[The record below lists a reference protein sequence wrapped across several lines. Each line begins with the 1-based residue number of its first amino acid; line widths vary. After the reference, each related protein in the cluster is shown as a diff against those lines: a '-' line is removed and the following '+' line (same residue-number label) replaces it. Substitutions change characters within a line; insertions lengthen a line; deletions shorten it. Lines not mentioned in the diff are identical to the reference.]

1 MASKRQFPSTCQRR
15 YTLLLLRPVCRF
27 FCAVR
32 QLFLIF
38 VASHQKHIP
47 RGTELILLSDAWYWP
62 IRASAGGSYSG
73 LIIKTS
79 KLADLNQDDS
89 LKLSQLQNVLLLL
102 LAFSSPSN
110 TVASTPAAKQHQ
122 IIISIRRL
130 AGWSHSDDLSSHL
143 ETLPYM
149 EQHKLNFSVCVCH
162 CVLLL
167 CKYRRWYCVSVTLPV
182 LSPGTNTW
190 CRIFNPHQHVIGQTW
205 LTWTPH
211 DAVVLGLLSFTYMM
225 LLFWVYSVSLNCG
238 TTYQTTPWKQ
248 KRIMLF
254 GTVFGAQSQGL
265 HVWPIYMY
273 VSCRAG
279 ICGIAS
285 HMVWDESCWT

>member
-1 MASKRQFPSTCQRR
+1 MNTINLGPSHTWHPSVSFQARVSGDTRFCCSAQCAGFSVPFGSSF
-15 YTLLLLRPVCRF
+15 LSLLLRIRNIYRVEQSWSFYLMP
-27 FCAVR
+27 
-32 QLFLIF
+32 
-38 VASHQKHIP
+38 
-47 RGTELILLSDAWYWP
+47 DAWYWP

-149 EQHKLNFSVCVCH
+149 EQHKLNFCVCVCH

-167 CKYRRWYCVSVTLPV
+167 CKYRHWYCVSVTLPV

-190 CRIFNPHQHVIGQTW
+190 CRILNPHQHVIGQTW

-211 DAVVLGLLSFTYMM
+211 DAVVLGLFSFT
-225 LLFWVYSVSLNCG
+225 
-238 TTYQTTPWKQ
+238 
-248 KRIMLF
+248 
-254 GTVFGAQSQGL
+254 
-265 HVWPIYMY
+265 
-273 VSCRAG
+273 
-279 ICGIAS
+279 
-285 HMVWDESCWT
+285 